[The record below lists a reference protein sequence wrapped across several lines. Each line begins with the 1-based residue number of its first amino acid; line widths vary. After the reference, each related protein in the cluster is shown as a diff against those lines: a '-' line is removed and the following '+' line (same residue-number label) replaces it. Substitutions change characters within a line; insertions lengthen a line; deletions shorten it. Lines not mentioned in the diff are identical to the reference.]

1 MMDSLQRALNR
12 FRSFFRKDQ
21 MDQELA
27 AEVAT
32 HLELAIEENIHSGM
46 SATEARRQALIRFG
60 GVEQAKEHQREARG
74 IPALDI
80 LLQDLRYTFRTLRR
94 DRVFTCI
101 AVLILG
107 LGIGANVAVFSVVNT
122 ILLRPLPFPQPQQL
136 AWIATGKAGAIG
148 LSSTTSTVSAFEEF
162 RRHNRSFQDV
172 AAYMA
177 FYGDSDYK
185 LIGHGE
191 PQPVSGVEVSGN
203 FFQTLEVQPI
213 YGRLFTDAESQKGS
227 RPEVVLSNA
236 FWHRQFGSDPS
247 IVGKAITLNKDLVTV
262 MGVLPPNFDFGSVFA
277 PGTKIDIFVPAVMD
291 NLRDD
296 GHVFAIVGRLKP
308 GVSLAQA
315 QAESNLLFPQ
325 LKAMNP
331 SWFDTPTGTI
341 TGLKEYVSGKLRRS
355 LMVLWGAVGMILLI
369 VCVNLSN
376 LLIARAATRRKEFAL
391 RSALGA
397 GRTRIVRQ
405 LLTES
410 FVLSGLGALLGLGF
424 AYGTT
429 TWLSHQGSIALP
441 LLSSITVDRVALAWT
456 VIIAI
461 VTGAIFGLIPALKM
475 SSKNLQDDLKDSS
488 RSMISGRRRD
498 RIRSVL
504 VISEVALACVL
515 LVGAGLLLRSFLHVL
530 DVDLGFEP
538 SRAAAMPADINV
550 SYIGLDKPGIDKQAS
565 AQQQES
571 AAMQEM
577 LKRVEAI
584 PGVEAAGIT
593 DNLPLGRNRSW
604 GFAPKGKSYTNADY
618 PDALV
623 YIVTPGYLKAMGMI
637 LRSGRDFTW
646 DDRADTQKVMIIS
659 ETTARTFWP
668 GESPIGRIV
677 KIGSS
682 EKQIIGVIADVHETS
697 VEEQPSP
704 EAYMLVSQEQSSGVQ
719 LVVRTKLPP
728 AELASSVLSTLRQ
741 LNPNQPAAEFRT
753 IQQFVDHATSPRR
766 FFMMLVTVF
775 ATLGLILAS
784 LGIYG
789 VISYSVT
796 QQTQE
801 IGIRMALGATK
812 ERVQLDVLTRTL
824 RMALI
829 GIAAGTIVS
838 LLASQLITSLLFG
851 TKPTDPIIFGGM
863 VLLLSAVAFVAGYIP
878 ARRASRIN
886 PMIALRS
893 N

>member
-1 MMDSLQRALNR
+1 MMDSLQQAFNR
-12 FRSFFRKDQ
+12 FLSFFRKEE
-21 MDQELA
+21 MDRELA
-27 AEVAT
+27 TEVAT
-32 HLELAIEENIHSGM
+32 HLDLAIEENIRNGM
-46 SATEARRQALIRFG
+46 SSQEARRQALIRFG
-60 GVEQAKEHQREARG
+60 GVEQAKEQQRETRG
-74 IPALDI
+74 LPSLDI
-80 LLQDLRYTFRTLRR
+80 LLQDLRYTIRTLRR
-94 DRVFTCI
+94 DRAFTCI
-101 AVLILG
+101 AVLILA

-136 AWIATGKAGAIG
+136 AWISTGKDGAIG
-148 LSSTTSTVSAFEEF
+148 LSSTTSTVSTFEEF

-177 FYGDSDYK
+177 FYGESDYK
-185 LIGHGE
+185 LIGQGE

-236 FWHRQFGSDPS
+236 FWRRQFGSDPS
-247 IVGKAITLNKDLVTV
+247 IVGKAIKLNEDLVTV

-291 NLRDD
+291 ELRND
-296 GHVFAIVGRLKP
+296 GHVFSIVGRLKP
-308 GVSLAQA
+308 GVSLAMA
-315 QAESNLLFPQ
+315 QAESDVLFPQ

-331 SWFDTPTGTI
+331 GWFDTPTGRI

-355 LMVLWGAVGMILLI
+355 LMVLWGAVGLILLI

-397 GRTRIVRQ
+397 GRARIVRQ

-410 FVLSGLGALLGLGF
+410 FVLSGMGALLGLGF

-429 TWLSHQGSIALP
+429 AWLSHQGSIALP
-441 LLSSITVDRVALAWT
+441 LLSSITVDRAALAWT

-461 VTGAIFGLIPALKM
+461 VTGALFGLIPALKM

-488 RSMISGRRRD
+488 RGTGSGRKHD

-538 SRAAAMPADINV
+538 SRAAAMRADINV
-550 SYIGLDKPGIDKQAS
+550 GYIDLDKPGIDKQAS
-565 AQQQES
+565 ARQQES
-571 AAMQEM
+571 AAMQET

-604 GFAPKGKSYTNADY
+604 GFAPKGRSYTNADY

-637 LRSGRDFTW
+637 LRNGRDFTW
-646 DDRADTQKVMIIS
+646 DDRADTQKVVIIS
-659 ETTARTFWP
+659 ETTARKFWP
-668 GESPIGRIV
+668 GENPIGRIV
-677 KIGSS
+677 NVGSS
-682 EKQIIGVIADVHETS
+682 EKQIIGVIADVRETS

-704 EAYMLVSQEQSSGVQ
+704 EAYMLVSQEQSSGAQ

-728 AELASSVLSTLRQ
+728 AELASSVLGTLRQ

-812 ERVQLDVLTRTL
+812 ERVQLDVVKKTL
-824 RMALI
+824 QMALI
-829 GIAAGTIVS
+829 GIAVGTVVS
-838 LLASQLITSLLFG
+838 LVASQWIASLLFG
-851 TKPTDPIIFGGM
+851 TRPTDPIIFSGM
-863 VLLLSAVAFVAGYIP
+863 ILLLSGVAFVAGYIP

-886 PMIALRS
+886 PMVALRS

>member
-1 MMDSLQRALNR
+1 MMDSLQQAFNR
-12 FRSFFRKDQ
+12 FLSFFRKEQ
-21 MDQELA
+21 MDQELDT
-27 AEVAT
+27 EVAT
-32 HLELAIEENIHSGM
+32 HLDLAIEENIRGGM
-46 SATEARRQALIRFG
+46 FAKEARRQALIRFG
-60 GVEQAKEHQREARG
+60 GVEQAKEQQREARG
-74 IPALDI
+74 FPALDI
-80 LLQDLRYTFRTLRR
+80 LLQDLRYTIRTLRR
-94 DRVFTCI
+94 DSAFTCI
-101 AVLILG
+101 AVLILA

-136 AWIATGKAGAIG
+136 AWISTGKDGAIG

-162 RRHNRSFQDV
+162 RRHNRSFRDV

-177 FYGDSDYK
+177 FYGESDYK
-185 LIGHGE
+185 LIGRGE

-213 YGRLFTDAESQKGS
+213 HGRLFTDAESQKGS

-236 FWHRQFGSDPS
+236 FWRRQFGSDPS
-247 IVGKAITLNKDLVTV
+247 IVGKAIRLNKDLVTV

-291 NLRDD
+291 ELRND
-296 GHVFAIVGRLKP
+296 GHVFSIVGRLKP
-308 GVSLAQA
+308 GVSLAMA
-315 QAESNLLFPQ
+315 QAESDLLFPQ

-331 SWFDTPTGTI
+331 SWFDTPTGKI

-355 LMVLWGAVGMILLI
+355 LMVLWGAVGLILLI

-397 GRTRIVRQ
+397 GRARIVRQ

-410 FVLSGLGALLGLGF
+410 FVLSGMGALLGLGF

-429 TWLSHQGSIALP
+429 AWLSHQGSIALP
-441 LLSSITVDRVALAWT
+441 LLSSITVDRAALAWT

-461 VTGAIFGLIPALKM
+461 VTGALFGLIPALKM

-488 RSMISGRRRD
+488 RSTISGRRHD

-538 SRAAAMPADINV
+538 SRAAAMRADINV
-550 SYIGLDKPGIDKQAS
+550 GYIDLDKPGIDKQAS
-565 AQQQES
+565 ARQQES
-571 AAMQEM
+571 AAMQET

-604 GFAPKGKSYTNADY
+604 GFAPKGRSYTNEDY

-637 LRSGRDFTW
+637 LRSGRDFSW

-659 ETTARTFWP
+659 ETTARKFWP
-668 GESPIGRIV
+668 GENPIGRIV
-677 KIGSS
+677 NIGSS

-704 EAYMLVSQEQSSGVQ
+704 EAYMLVSQEQSSGAQ
-719 LVVRTKLPP
+719 LVIRTKLPP

-766 FFMMLVTVF
+766 FFMLLVTVF
-775 ATLGLILAS
+775 ATLGLVLAS

-812 ERVQLDVLTRTL
+812 ERVQLDVVKKTL
-824 RMALI
+824 QMALI
-829 GIAAGTIVS
+829 GIAVGTVVS
-838 LLASQLITSLLFG
+838 LVASQWIASLLFG
-851 TKPTDPIIFGGM
+851 TKPTDPIIFSGM